1 MRHGYPSP
9 DVNLVLYEDGT
20 IITAIIIIIIIII
33 IIFIIIIIIII
44 IKEKKLRSIRNYE
57 IQALISLR

>member
-9 DVNLVLYEDGT
+9 DVNLVLYEDG
-20 IITAIIIIIIIII
+20 IITAIIIIIN
-33 IIFIIIIIIII
+33 IIIIII
-44 IKEKKLRSIRNYE
+44 IKEKKLRSIGNYE

>member
-9 DVNLVLYEDGT
+9 DVNLVLYEDG
-20 IITAIIIIIIIII
+20 IITAI
-33 IIFIIIIIIII
+33 IIIIIIII
-44 IKEKKLRSIRNYE
+44 IKEKKLRSIGNYE